1 MKTTANLVPSENI
14 FKKTFT
20 KLKIQGH
27 VRIGDRHTQEEFLAH
42 KQQFLDTHSGH
53 DTVRME
59 TRSHSSVSFLVGNV
73 DTIPSVFKPK
83 FYYIFSLLGLSLP
96 YRWYIYLKTDHIK
109 FKVNKRVFRGEATCT
124 GTSTAPTVSQAPE
137 TQIPPSPSVP
147 LVQEVEPPPDYSAC
161 ARSET
166 PPPDYDTVLSEGIPK
181 VPL

>member
-1 MKTTANLVPSENI
+1 MKTTANIVPSEDI
-14 FKKTFT
+14 FQKTFT

-42 KQQFLDTHSGH
+42 KQQFLGTHSGH
-53 DTVRME
+53 DTVRMD

-96 YRWYIYLKTDHIK
+96 HRWYIYHKTDHIK
-109 FKVNKRVFRGEATCT
+109 FKVNKRVFQGEAAST
-124 GTSTAPTVSQAPE
+124 GTSTAQAPE
-137 TQIPPSPSVP
+137 VQASSAP
-147 LVQEVEPPPDYSAC
+147 LVQEAEPPPDYSAC
-161 ARSET
+161 ARPET